1 MSSAGY
7 RAPAMTNV
15 ATARSLGSAETID
28 IWDHGGRRLCHLPEV
43 VLAAAE
49 LRWPGYRKV
58 WRLLGKRLSRRLVD
72 FVAQQ
77 LLSEVAAMV
86 SARGDD
92 ADTLGMAWRFDV
104 QGDWP
109 ALGCTVIATDAE
121 ETIIERAKAACY
133 DAGSLKDLP
142 QVWIGRP
149 SPDRARCASRPNFTK
164 TSTSHCKTSASRC
177 LMACSI

>member
-1 MSSAGY
+1 MADD
-7 RAPAMTNV
+7 ACVTFLKWCLP
-15 ATARSLGSAETID
+15 
-28 IWDHGGRRLCHLPEV
+28 RL
-43 VLAAAE
+43 E

-58 WRLLGKRLSRRLVD
+58 RRLLGKRLSRRLVD

-92 ADTLGMAWRFDV
+92 ADTLAMAWRFDV